1 LESEIEP
8 AFSKENAMT
17 RRNKNNVARTASRC
31 NSFGAGLE
39 NLETRQMFSASPAS
53 FYTVGTQLVCQLNS
67 PSEQM
72 SVVRSSNGIQFNIEG
87 VVEDVAGSFS
97 YLSVIAKSGN
107 NSVVIGDNMIIPT
120 CVWAGTGNDTL
131 STGASND
138 SLRAGAGDDTLIAL
152 GGNDNKLFAG
162 TGYTNI
168 WETYSATTDNY
179 YYTSTGTL
187 ATHFFSS
194 FLNTSDITLDGRTI
208 AEPGLTNTSIP
219 FSGDY
224 ENFSNCP
231 LFGSNGPQI
240 SDVQQQHLGDCYFM
254 SALGAISNVDPQQI
268 RNNITALGD
277 GTYAME
283 FYENGKPVFVRV
295 DGYLPVEDNQ
305 LFGANFGNGNCIW
318 APLME
323 KGFAYFDSLEQGKSP
338 DYGVI
343 DKGGFADPAFDILT
357 GNTAQGTFNVT
368 TGTGNLSMFGG
379 NANTFAG
386 WINWELQKGDAVEMG
401 FSNGDSND
409 DYSIPGVLENDHMYT
424 VVSDTLNNSGQIT
437 GFWVRNPWGFDLQ
450 SSQGTEVMAKNGH
463 NDGSDDGMVWVS
475 VAQAWSVLDDI
486 GAVAV

>member
-1 LESEIEP
+1 LESEIET

-17 RRNKNNVARTASRC
+17 RGNKNNVTRKTSGGS
-31 NSFGAGLE
+31 SFGRGLE
-39 NLETRQMFSASPAS
+39 SLETRQMFSASPVD
-53 FYTVGTQLVCQLNS
+53 FYTVGSQLVCQIQS

-87 VVEDVAGSFS
+87 VVENVAGNFS
-97 YLSVIAKSGN
+97 YLSIIAQSGN
-107 NSVVIGDNMIIPT
+107 NSIVIGDNMTVAT
-120 CVWAGTGNDTL
+120 CVWAGTGNDTI

-138 SLRAGAGDDTLIAL
+138 SLRAGGGDDTLIAL
-152 GGNDNKLFAG
+152 GGNNNKLFAG

-179 YYTSTGTL
+179 YYTNTGTL

-194 FLNTSDITLDGRTI
+194 FLNTSDISLDGRTI
-208 AEPGLTNTSIP
+208 TEPGITNTTIP
-219 FSGDY
+219 FSGNY
-224 ENFSNCP
+224 ENFSNLP
-231 LFGSNGPQI
+231 LFSSAGPQI
-240 SDVQQQHLGDCYFM
+240 SDVNQQHIGDCYFM

-295 DGYLPVEDNQ
+295 DGYLPVDDNQ
-305 LFGANFGNGNCIW
+305 LFGANVGNGDSIW

-323 KGFAYFDSLEQGKSP
+323 KGFVYFDSLEQHESP

-343 DKGGFADPAFDILT
+343 DTGGFADPAFDILT
-357 GNTAQGTFNVT
+357 GNTAQGTFNVNNDT
-368 TGTGNLSMFGG
+368 DSMSMFGG
-379 NANTFAG
+379 NETTFAG

-401 FSNGDSND
+401 VFNGNSND
-409 DYSIPGVLENDHMYT
+409 DYSIPGVLENKHMYT

-450 SSQGTEVMAKNGH
+450 SSEGTEVMAKNGH

-475 VAQAWSVLDDI
+475 VAQAWSVVDDI